1 MTPLLLGLLAPT
13 LAELRV
19 SNAPGVLAVQEDVI
33 EVLIFEVGAFEGV
46 TDVGFGEAC
55 FSFVGI
61 EYI

>member
-33 EVLIFEVGAFEGV
+33 EVLVCEIGV
-46 TDVGFGEAC
+46 FQRVADVGFGEAC
-55 FSFVGI
+55 FVF
-61 EYI
+61 